1 MEAKIII
8 QTIRPNERL
17 IVLIDRVKVRLVE
30 NHRPGHGCSIH
41 ALFNGSTNERLLDKW
56 KGDNAAHEPA
66 LQLVFSWIQSPL
78 GLVWLT
84 DDGGASNHIALW

>member
-1 MEAKIII
+1 MEAKIVI

-17 IVLIDRVKVRLVE
+17 IVLIDRVKARLVE
-30 NHRPGHGCSIH
+30 NHRPGHGCSIQ
-41 ALFNGSTNERLLDKW
+41 ALFNGSTKERLLDKW

-78 GLVWLT
+78 GLVWFA
-84 DDGGASNHIALW
+84 DDGGASNHIPLW